1 MINCI
6 THIYCKFYY
15 LLTLYILVNFS
26 NIFYFSRYG
35 SNISSGLFFE
45 NAEDVGKIIEGKND
59 YWYQMKNRINNHIN
73 CSGDN
78 AKTHLEALK
87 VR

>member
-6 THIYCKFYY
+6 THVYCKFYY

-35 SNISSGLFFE
+35 SNISTGLFFE
-45 NAEDVGKIIEGKND
+45 NAEYVGKIIED
-59 YWYQMKNRINNHIN
+59 KNRIKNHVN
-73 CSGDN
+73 CTGDN

>member
-6 THIYCKFYY
+6 THEYCKFYY
-15 LLTLYILVNFS
+15 LLALYILVNFS

-45 NAEDVGKIIEGKND
+45 IDEEND
-59 YWYQMKNRINNHIN
+59 YWYRMKNRIKNHVN
-73 CSGDN
+73 CTGDN
-78 AKTHLEALK
+78 EKTHLEALK